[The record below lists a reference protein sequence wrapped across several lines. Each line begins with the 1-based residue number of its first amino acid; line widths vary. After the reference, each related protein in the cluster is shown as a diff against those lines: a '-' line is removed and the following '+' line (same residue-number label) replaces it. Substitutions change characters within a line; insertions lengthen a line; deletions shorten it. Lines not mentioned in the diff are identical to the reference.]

1 MGGPNLAA
9 QAIRAGLVD
18 EFHLILAPV
27 VVGGGNRAL
36 PDDVSVELELLDE
49 RRFGNGMVYLRYATR
64 GMTGAVRIRE
74 VEDADL
80 PVFFANQSD
89 EEASRLAAV
98 PSRDQDAFESHWT
111 RIRAD
116 PTVMTRTV
124 LYDGHVA
131 GSVLSFERGGL
142 REVGYWIGRA
152 YWGKGIATRAL
163 AALLEEDASRPLHAR
178 VAGDNVASVRVLEK
192 CGFERIA
199 SKRVFDETR
208 GGEID
213 DVLYVLR

>member
-1 MGGPNLAA
+1 
-9 QAIRAGLVD
+9 
-18 EFHLILAPV
+18 
-27 VVGGGNRAL
+27 
-36 PDDVSVELELLDE
+36 
-49 RRFGNGMVYLRYATR
+49 
-64 GMTGAVRIRE
+64 MTGTVRIRE

-89 EEASRLAAV
+89 KDASWLAAV
-98 PSRDQDAFESHWT
+98 PSRDQDAFDVQWAT
-111 RIRAD
+111 IRAD

-124 LYDGHVA
+124 LYDGNVA

-163 AALLEEDASRPLHAR
+163 AALLEEDTKRPLHAR
-178 VAGDNVASVRVLEK
+178 VAGDNLGSVRVLEK
-192 CGFERIA
+192 SGFERID

-208 GGEID
+208 GAEIE

>member
-1 MGGPNLAA
+1 
-9 QAIRAGLVD
+9 
-18 EFHLILAPV
+18 
-27 VVGGGNRAL
+27 
-36 PDDVSVELELLDE
+36 
-49 RRFGNGMVYLRYATR
+49 
-64 GMTGAVRIRE
+64 MTGAVRIRE

-89 EEASRLAAV
+89 KDASWLAAV
-98 PSRDQDAFESHWT
+98 PSRDQEAFDIQWKT
-111 RIRAD
+111 IRAD
-116 PTVMTRTV
+116 PTLMTRTV
-124 LYDGHVA
+124 LYDGNVA

-163 AALLEEDASRPLHAR
+163 AALLEEDTTRPLHAR
-178 VAGDNVASVRVLEK
+178 VAGDNLASVRVLEK
-192 CGFERIA
+192 CGFERID